1 MICKQ
6 KRFAFR
12 FCQRE
17 GVPSEFVTKE
27 TYIATRSHAER
38 LGDHGLFGDENGV
51 DLDKAMSELEHCTGN
66 VWTHIISLQRDD
78 AERLG

>member
-1 MICKQ
+1 MK
-6 KRFAFR
+6 
-12 FCQRE
+12 
-17 GVPSEFVTKE
+17 
-27 TYIATRSHAER
+27 YIATRSHAER

-66 VWTHIISLQRDD
+66 VWTHIISLQRED